1 MFIFIVIDTLQ
12 SVVSVML
19 VFVND
24 SPHGDFS
31 PWFIVSGFD
40 ILLV

>member
-1 MFIFIVIDTLQ
+1 MRYTERRIGVDD
-12 SVVSVML
+12 L
-19 VFVND
+19 VFID
-24 SPHGDFS
+24 YSPHGYFL